1 MVGGIYPPVFQ
12 WLMNPTLTYL
22 NKLYSYIHR
31 TLHSLETYV
40 MRVMLVSWVVVLCKY
55 TGLPTK
61 DETFSTT
68 QNSLKSW
75 SWIGMSSFEQSSLIF
90 HLLWVT
96 LCKKVTQLEEEYGG
110 GRASDS
116 FSTAKLRCAIFLL
129 KFKFFA
135 HKTSKFINKKYKWYI

>member
-1 MVGGIYPPVFQ
+1 
-12 WLMNPTLTYL
+12 MNPPLTYL

-68 QNSLKSW
+68 QNSLKFWRLHFKRLIKSW
-75 SWIGMSSFEQSSLIF
+75 NWIGMSSFVQSSLIF

-96 LCKKVTQLEEEYGG
+96 LCKKVAQLKEEYGG
-110 GRASDS
+110 RAC
-116 FSTAKLRCAIFLL
+116 FRFIFHC
-129 KFKFFA
+129 KIEERNFFA
-135 HKTSKFINKKYKWYI
+135 EIQIFRTQNLKIYK